1 MKQVELQLTPED
13 RAAVEKIRSKGVHH
27 AREVNRAHV
36 LWCLDRGLPEAQI
49 LEVLGVGRTALWRA
63 RSAYLKGGVERAVF
77 DLARSGR
84 PRRYGAEAE
93 ARVMALASSD
103 PPQGRQ
109 RWTLLE
115 LERAARQQFGL
126 DSVSR
131 ETVRRIL
138 KRTGATTVNGTVN
151 GTGTG

>member
-138 KRTGATTVNGTVN
+138 KRTGATTVNGAVN